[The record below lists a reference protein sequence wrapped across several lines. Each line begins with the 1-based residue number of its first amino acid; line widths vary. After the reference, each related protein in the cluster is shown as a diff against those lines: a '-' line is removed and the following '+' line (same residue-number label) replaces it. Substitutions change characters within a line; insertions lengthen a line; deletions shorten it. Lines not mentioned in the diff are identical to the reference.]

1 MSVVIFSHPACNK
14 HNLGSDHPEQPGR
27 LHAIF
32 DQLLSSGLDYAISHQ
47 TATSATDEQ
56 LALAHDRA
64 YIRHVIE
71 KNPTEGSVWLDDDT
85 AMMNRSLE
93 AARLAAGAAINA
105 VDWVMQRDNA
115 QAFCAIRP
123 PGHHA
128 ERAQAMGFCF
138 FNNIAIAAKYA
149 IQHYQLSRVLI
160 LDFDVHHGNGTEQ
173 IVKDDAHILFCS
185 SFEYPFYPHPD
196 LTETT
201 NILKLPLAAGSDGV
215 VFRHGVTTK
224 WLDKIG
230 AFAPELVMVSAG
242 FDAHYEDDMANL
254 KWQEADYAWIADELK
269 KIANRSAQ
277 GRIVACLEGG
287 YAHSALGRSVVAMLK
302 AWL

>member
-14 HNLGSDHPEQPGR
+14 HNLGADHPEQPGR

-47 TATSATDEQ
+47 TAMSASDEQ
-56 LALAHDRA
+56 LALAHDKA
-64 YIRHVIE
+64 YIRHVIA
-71 KNPTEGSVWLDDDT
+71 KSPAEGSVWLDDDT

-93 AARLAAGAAINA
+93 AARFAAGAAINA
-105 VDWVMQRDNA
+105 VDWVMERDNA
-115 QAFCAIRP
+115 QAFCATRP

-128 ERAQAMGFCF
+128 EHAQAMGFCF

-149 IQHYQLSRVLI
+149 LQQYQLSRVLI

-173 IVKDDAHILFCS
+173 IVKDDDRILFCS

-196 LTETT
+196 LAEKP
-201 NILKLPLAAGSDGV
+201 NILKLPLVAGSDGAA
-215 VFRHGVTTK
+215 FRQGVTTQ
-224 WLDKIG
+224 WLNKIA
-230 AFAPELVMVSAG
+230 AFAPELVFVSAG

-254 KWQEADYAWIADELK
+254 KWHEADYGWIAELLK
-269 KIANRSAQ
+269 NIANQSAQ

>member
-14 HNLGSDHPEQPGR
+14 HNLGADHPEQPGR

-47 TATSATDEQ
+47 TAMSASDEQ
-56 LALAHDRA
+56 LALAHDKA
-64 YIRHVIE
+64 YIRHVIA
-71 KNPTEGSVWLDDDT
+71 KSPAEGSVWLDDDT

-93 AARLAAGAAINA
+93 AARFAAGAAINA

-115 QAFCAIRP
+115 QAFCATRP

-128 ERAQAMGFCF
+128 EHAQAMGFCF

-149 IQHYQLSRVLI
+149 LQQYQLSRVLI

-173 IVKDDAHILFCS
+173 IVKDDDRILFCS

-196 LTETT
+196 LAEKP
-201 NILKLPLAAGSDGV
+201 NILKLPLVAGSDGAA
-215 VFRHGVTTK
+215 FRQGVTTQ
-224 WLDKIG
+224 WLNKID
-230 AFAPELVMVSAG
+230 AFAPELVFVSAG

-254 KWQEADYAWIADELK
+254 KWHEADYGWIAELLK
-269 KIANRSAQ
+269 NIANQSAQ

>member
-14 HNLGSDHPEQPGR
+14 HNLGADHPEQPGR

-47 TATSATDEQ
+47 TATSATDDQ
-56 LALAHDRA
+56 LALAHDKA
-64 YIRHVIE
+64 YIRHVIA

-105 VDWVMQRDNA
+105 VDWVMQHENA

-149 IQHYQLSRVLI
+149 LQQYQLSRVLI

-196 LTETT
+196 LTETR
-201 NILKLPLAAGSDGV
+201 NILKLPLAAGSDGTA
-215 VFRHGVTTK
+215 FRHGVTTK
-224 WLDKIG
+224 WLDKIEE
-230 AFAPELVMVSAG
+230 FAPELVLVSAG

-254 KWQEADYAWIADELK
+254 KWQEADYAWIAGELK
-269 KIANRSAQ
+269 QIANRSAN

-302 AWL
+302 VWL

>member
-1 MSVVIFSHPACNK
+1 MSVMIFSHPACNK
-14 HNLGSDHPEQPGR
+14 HNLGADHPEQPGR

-32 DQLLSSGLDYAISHQ
+32 DQLLSSGVDYAVTHQ
-47 TATSATDEQ
+47 TATPATDEQ
-56 LALAHDRA
+56 LALAHDKA
-64 YIRHVIE
+64 YIRHVIA
-71 KNPTEGSVWLDDDT
+71 KNPAEGSVWLDDDT

-93 AARLAAGAAINA
+93 AARFAAGAAIDA
-105 VDWVMQRDNA
+105 VDWVMQRKNA

-128 ERAQAMGFCF
+128 ESAQAMGFCF
-138 FNNIAIAAKYA
+138 FNNIAIAAKHA
-149 IQHYQLSRVLI
+149 IRHYQLARVLI

-173 IVKDDAHILFCS
+173 IVKGDSRILFCS

-196 LTETT
+196 LSETD
-201 NILKLPLAAGSDGV
+201 NILKLPLAAGTDGV
-215 VFRHGVTTK
+215 AFRQGVTSK
-224 WLDKIG
+224 WLDKIE
-230 AFAPELVMVSAG
+230 AFAPELVLVSAG

-254 KWQEADYAWIADELK
+254 KWQEADYSWIAGVLK
-269 KIANRSAQ
+269 KIALESAN

-287 YAHSALGRSVVAMLK
+287 YSHSALGRSVVSMLK

>member
-14 HNLGSDHPEQPGR
+14 HNLGADHPEQPGR

-47 TATSATDEQ
+47 TAMSASDEQ
-56 LALAHDRA
+56 LALAHDKA
-64 YIRHVIE
+64 YIRHVIA
-71 KNPTEGSVWLDDDT
+71 KSPAEGSVWLDDDT

-93 AARLAAGAAINA
+93 AARFAAGAAINA
-105 VDWVMQRDNA
+105 VDWVMERDNA
-115 QAFCAIRP
+115 QAFCATRP

-128 ERAQAMGFCF
+128 EHAQAMGFCF

-149 IQHYQLSRVLI
+149 LQQYQLSRVLI

-173 IVKDDAHILFCS
+173 IVKDDDRILFCS

-196 LTETT
+196 LAEKP
-201 NILKLPLAAGSDGV
+201 NILKLPLVAGSDGAA
-215 VFRHGVTTK
+215 FRQGVTTQ
-224 WLDKIG
+224 WLNKID
-230 AFAPELVMVSAG
+230 AFAPELVFVSAG

-254 KWQEADYAWIADELK
+254 KWHEADYGWIAELLK
-269 KIANRSAQ
+269 NIANQSAQ